1 MNRPFRKIYTIALVL
16 LCQVSFSQKIGLLL
30 DDFISD
36 RWYLDKKH
44 FTERVT
50 ELGGEVMLEVAYADT
65 AAQMILAK
73 KMLDAGVKVLVIVP
87 TDARKAKKI
96 AELAAQRGV
105 PLISYDRLILSNKV
119 SLYISYDNQ
128 KVGRLQ
134 AQYALNQKPEGK
146 YIQINGPVSDNNAVL
161 FKAGQDEVLTKQSKQ
176 GKVQILGSFV
186 MDDWGEIGAWMKL
199 EEFLSK
205 GGAAPD
211 AVLTANDALAA
222 GVIRALPQDLQ
233 GKVIVTGQDAD
244 IGGLKNVFAGTQSM
258 TVYKPIAPLAKKAA
272 ELAIDLANGKEISG
286 TINFQMGSLSVKAIL
301 LDPVVVDKSNYK
313 ETVVKDGHAVL
324 EEIEN

>member
-1 MNRPFRKIYTIALVL
+1 VALVMI
-16 LCQVSFSQKIGLLL
+16 CQATFSQKIGLLL

-50 ELGGEVMLEVAYADT
+50 ELGGEVLCEIAYADT
-65 AAQMILAK
+65 GAQVSLAK
-73 KMLDAGVKVLVIVP
+73 KILDAGAKVLVVVP
-87 TDARKAKKI
+87 TDARQARKI
-96 AELAAQRGV
+96 AELATQRGI

-134 AQYALNQKPEGK
+134 AQYALKRKPEGK
-146 YIQINGPVSDNNAVL
+146 FIQINGPVSDNNAVL
-161 FKAGQDEVLTKQSKQ
+161 FKAGQDEALAKSTRQ
-176 GKVQILGSFV
+176 GKVQVLGSFV
-186 MDDWGEIGAWMKL
+186 MDDWGELGAWMKL

-205 GGAAPD
+205 GGLVPD
-211 AVLTANDALAA
+211 AVLTANDALAT
-222 GVIRALPQDLQ
+222 GVIRALSKDLQ

-244 IGGLKNVFAGTQSM
+244 IAGLKNIYAGTQSM

-272 ELAIDLANGKEISG
+272 EMAIELANGKEISG
-286 TINFQMGSLSVKAIL
+286 TTNFQMGALSVKAIL

-313 ETVVKDGHAVL
+313 ETVVKDGHAEL
-324 EEIEN
+324 QEIEN

>member
-1 MNRPFRKIYTIALVL
+1 MKSPFRKIYIVVLVVI
-16 LCQVSFSQKIGLLL
+16 CQTAFSQKIGLLL

-50 ELGGEVMLEVAYADT
+50 ELGGEVLFEVAYADT
-65 AAQMILAK
+65 GAQVSLAK
-73 KMLDAGVKVLVIVP
+73 KMLDAGVKVLVVVP
-87 TDARKAKKI
+87 TDARQARKI
-96 AELAAQRGV
+96 AELAAQKNV

-134 AQYALNQKPEGK
+134 AQYALKQKPEGK
-146 YIQINGPVSDNNAVL
+146 FIQINGPVSDNNAIL
-161 FKAGQDEVLTKQSKQ
+161 FKAGQDEALAKPVRQ
-176 GKVQILGSFV
+176 GKVQVLGSFV
-186 MDDWGEIGAWMKL
+186 MEDWGELGAWMKL

-205 GGAAPD
+205 GGLVPD

-222 GVIRALPQDLQ
+222 GVIRALPKDLQ

-244 IGGLKNVFAGTQSM
+244 ISGLRNIFAGTQSM

-272 ELAIDLANGKEISG
+272 EMAIDLANGKDISG
-286 TINFQMGSLSVKAIL
+286 TTNFQMGALSVKAIF

-313 ETVVKDGHAVL
+313 ETVVKDGHAAQ

>member
-1 MNRPFRKIYTIALVL
+1 MSRPFTKIFMVVLVMV
-16 LCQVSFSQKIGLLL
+16 CQTTFSQKIGLLF
-30 DDFISD
+30 DDYISD
-36 RWYLDKKH
+36 RWYQDKKY
-44 FTERVT
+44 FIDRAT
-50 ELGGEVMLEVAYADT
+50 ELGGEVLFEIAYADT
-65 AAQMILAK
+65 AAQMVLAK
-73 KMLDAGVKVLVIVP
+73 KLLDAGVKVLVIIP

-119 SLYISYDNQ
+119 SLYISYDNH

-134 AQYALNQKPEGK
+134 AQYALKQKPEGK
-146 YIQINGPVSDNNAVL
+146 YIQINGPVTDNNAVL
-161 FKAGQDEVLTKQSKQ
+161 FKAGQDEVLAKPIRQ
-176 GKVQILGSFV
+176 GKVQVLGSFV
-186 MDDWGEIGAWMKL
+186 MDDWGELGAWMKL

-205 GGAAPD
+205 GGLTPD

-222 GVIRALPQDLQ
+222 GVIRALPKELQ

-244 IGGLKNVFAGTQSM
+244 IAGLKSIFSGVQSM
-258 TVYKPIAPLAKKAA
+258 TVYKPIAPLARRAA
-272 ELAIDLANGKEISG
+272 EIAVDMANGKEISG
-286 TINFQMGSLSVKAIL
+286 TTFFQIGALSVRAIQ

-313 ETVVKDGHAVL
+313 ETVVKDGHTTL